1 MTKIP
6 KWVLEQDKNINEFL
20 SSIPKKI
27 TKSSLNDVQKMLNY
41 LNLKPQLGYGFE
53 LEANKIKILNNL
65 LIENPLEKDAKASIE
80 LQDALEDYG
89 DFLTNVLSKDLT
101 NYKLQL
107 SSPQYDD
114 DEDSLILMKAL
125 KENEKIAFDV
135 LKKMFDFKS
144 KSNKNSMFQES
155 LDLNKISE
163 TTVFSMNR
171 AIKGNDFV
179 REKILTYL
187 NSKLNS
193 KLMRHQKLRNVKLKT
208 SKKTE
213 LRIPYEE
220 AIELIIEAFEKV
232 SPKMAKMV
240 RDMNDSGLIEYK
252 ELPNKR
258 SGACATMLKDYS
270 IALLNYSESLT
281 SVITLA
287 HELGHA
293 YHHSILRELP
303 VSQQKYPMV
312 LAETASMIAENI
324 VIDHLIEKYK
334 DSDELLQLL
343 HKRIIKAY
351 DLTIMLPNRF
361 TLEESMEY
369 LYNNNK
375 FTLDNINKASRGND
389 ILWYGESGE
398 NEVDNHWMTVRHFFM
413 PDMPYYNY
421 PYYFGYLLVEL
432 LSGLKDKDDFENQLD
447 NFLALT
453 GKYRPEKA
461 IFKSFNIDIN
471 SPMAWIAA
479 MEKVN
484 EKLDHD
490 LKILEKIN

>member
-1 MTKIP
+1 
-6 KWVLEQDKNINEFL
+6 
-20 SSIPKKI
+20 
-27 TKSSLNDVQKMLNY
+27 
-41 LNLKPQLGYGFE
+41 
-53 LEANKIKILNNL
+53 
-65 LIENPLEKDAKASIE
+65 
-80 LQDALEDYG
+80 
-89 DFLTNVLSKDLT
+89 
-101 NYKLQL
+101 
-107 SSPQYDD
+107 
-114 DEDSLILMKAL
+114 
-125 KENEKIAFDV
+125 
-135 LKKMFDFKS
+135 
-144 KSNKNSMFQES
+144 
-155 LDLNKISE
+155 
-163 TTVFSMNR
+163 
-171 AIKGNDFV
+171 
-179 REKILTYL
+179 
-187 NSKLNS
+187 
-193 KLMRHQKLRNVKLKT
+193 
-208 SKKTE
+208 
-213 LRIPYEE
+213 
-220 AIELIIEAFEKV
+220 
-232 SPKMAKMV
+232 
-240 RDMNDSGLIEYK
+240 
-252 ELPNKR
+252 
-258 SGACATMLKDYS
+258 
-270 IALLNYSESLT
+270 
-281 SVITLA
+281 
-287 HELGHA
+287 
-293 YHHSILRELP
+293 
-303 VSQQKYPMV
+303 
-312 LAETASMIAENI
+312 MIAENI

-432 LSGLKDKDDFENQLD
+432 LSGLKDKDDFENKLD

-471 SPMAWIAA
+471 SPMAWLAA